1 MVLLFHDLFPAV
13 KISSLKKKKI
23 ALFVCIAQFVVPF
36 VLIVA
41 FIFLYPLYPPCVVH
55 TSRLLLCCRL
65 AFTVALIEFLDSR
78 PGLKTLH
85 ER

>member
-13 KISSLKKKKI
+13 KISSFLKI